1 MLGQMR
7 RFLAVIAVLL
17 AVAAPA
23 VADDNADANRLFV
36 DAMQAWKQAEQLTG
50 DSREQAE
57 TRLELLQEIEANLN
71 RIVEEYSSSDL
82 AVQLLLGPVG
92 PLELDRLPRLIEGAE
107 ASVFR
112 FRVPEQILAGDIRN
126 AQIGLALNAI
136 QAAQTIEQSV
146 FFRVTA
152 LTKIARA
159 QAKAG
164 DVLGALE
171 TAQMIENVVIRSRAL
186 SGISEVQAKAGDV
199 SGALETA
206 QMIEDADERSVALNW
221 IARAQAEA
229 SQAEASNVSGA
240 QAVVIGDVS
249 EALETAQMIEDAD
262 ERSLALRRI
271 AETQAEA
278 GDVSGALETTQTI
291 EDNFHRSMALA
302 SILESSAALVQP

>member
-1 MLGQMR
+1 V
-7 RFLAVIAVLL
+7 FF

-36 DAMQAWKQAEQLTG
+36 EAMQAWKQAEQLTG

-71 RIVEEYSSSDL
+71 RIVEEHSSSDL

-112 FRVPEQILAGDIRN
+112 FRVAELILAGDIRN
-126 AQIGLALNAI
+126 AQRGLALNAI
-136 QAAQTIEQSV
+136 QAAQTLETAFYRSM
-146 FFRVTA
+146 A

-164 DVLGALE
+164 DVLGAFQ
-171 TAQMIENVVIRSRAL
+171 TAQMIEDVFIRSRAL

-206 QMIEDADERSVALNW
+206 QMIEDAHERSVALNW

-240 QAVVIGDVS
+240 QVVVIDDVS
-249 EALETAQMIEDAD
+249 EALATAQMIEDAD
-262 ERSLALRRI
+262 ERSLALRAI
-271 AETQAEA
+271 AEAQAEA
-278 GDVSGALETTQTI
+278 GDLSGSLVTAQTI
-291 EDNFHRSMALA
+291 ENDFHRSMALA
-302 SILESSAALVQP
+302 SILESSAALVPR